1 MTVNHVVGILMS
13 KIYQETWHQMNRTCY
28 RKIWLEIGDKVYNVV
43 VVQVSLS
50 AIEQTNEIKNDD
62 I

>member
-1 MTVNHVVGILMS
+1 MS
-13 KIYQETWHQMNRTCY
+13 NIYHETWNQMNRTCY